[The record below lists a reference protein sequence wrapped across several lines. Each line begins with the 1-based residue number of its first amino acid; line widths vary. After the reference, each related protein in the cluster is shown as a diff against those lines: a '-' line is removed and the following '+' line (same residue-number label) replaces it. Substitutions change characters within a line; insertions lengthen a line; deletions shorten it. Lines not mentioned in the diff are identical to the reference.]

1 MRKAAKKRKAEES
14 KQEADEKEKKNKR
27 KKLTSRKLKIRT
39 RNTRK
44 TKVMKIG
51 LRGGRLAVGTDVAVG
66 VAVGGVGGEVKL
78 QLPLLTP
85 FPSHQS
91 QM

>member
-14 KQEADEKEKKNKR
+14 KQEADEKEKNKR
-27 KKLTSRKLKIRT
+27 KKLASRKLKIRT